1 MIEIEILNTTI
12 FPSEIISGVTMRNQT
27 AFQPY
32 GFTIS
37 GNYADENIV
46 NQHRKLMADY
56 LNLELNAVKYQKQ
69 VHGDEIQVVDFD
81 TQLNESDAMITN
93 LSGLALVASVA
104 DCAAILL
111 YDANAKAIAAIH
123 SGWRSTTLNIVFK
136 TIEKMSSEYNSQAAD
151 LIAYISP
158 CAGGDSY
165 EVGIDVAQFFPNSI
179 KSLSED
185 KFLFNIKNEVYNQ
198 LIVSGVLPQNIEM
211 SEICTI
217 SNDKYHS
224 FRRDADNS
232 GRMGAF
238 IMMKGA
244 PND

>member
-1 MIEIEILNTTI
+1 MIEIEILNTNI
-12 FPSEIISGVTMRNQT
+12 FPSDIISGVTMRNQS

-37 GNYADENIV
+37 GNYSDENIV
-46 NQHRKLMADY
+46 NQHRKLMSEY
-56 LNLELNAVKYQKQ
+56 LNLELDAVKYQKQ

-81 TQLNESDAMITN
+81 TEINESDAMITN
-93 LSGLALVASVA
+93 LMGLALVASVA

-111 YDANAKAIAAIH
+111 YDDKVKAIAAIH
-123 SGWRSTTLNIVFK
+123 SGWRSTTLNIVSK
-136 TIEKMSSEYNSQAAD
+136 TIEKMRSEYNSKPQD

-165 EVGIDVAQFFPNSI
+165 EVGIDVAQYFPNSI
-179 KSLSED
+179 KRLSQD
-185 KFLFNIKNEVYNQ
+185 KFLFNIKNEVHNQ
-198 LIVSGVLPQNIEM
+198 LIVSGVPPQNIEM

-217 SNDKYHS
+217 SNEKFHS